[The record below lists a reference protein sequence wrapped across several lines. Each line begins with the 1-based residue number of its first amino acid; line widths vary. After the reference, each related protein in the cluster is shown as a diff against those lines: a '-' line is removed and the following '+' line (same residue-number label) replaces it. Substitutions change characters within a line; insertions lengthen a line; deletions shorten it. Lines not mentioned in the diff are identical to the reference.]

1 MRISVSQKADR
12 VTTWWGFAD
21 NKEQKL
27 STSNALNAK
36 PSHAYKCQYSHRSFI
51 LKKC

>member
-1 MRISVSQKADR
+1 MSVSQKDDR

-21 NKEQKL
+21 NKEQML
-27 STSNALNAK
+27 STSSALNAK
-36 PSHAYKCQYSHRSFI
+36 PSHAYEWQYSHRSFM